1 MKKLFLLSLILI
13 FVIAFTGVAD
23 DKKFEY
29 VGVKKCV
36 MCHKSEKQGKQKDI
50 WENSNHSKTY
60 TQLSSKE
67 GMAKAKVLG
76 VEDPTKDAKCLSCHA
91 PEFDKKELWQKNFKL
106 EDGVQCETCHGPGSE
121 YKSKKI
127 MEDRE
132 QAIANGMLVPDEKS
146 CLTCH
151 KKDNPEHKGTFDY
164 KTSWEKIKH
173 PVPDKAKKKS

>member
-1 MKKLFLLSLILI
+1 
-13 FVIAFTGVAD
+13 
-23 DKKFEY
+23 
-29 VGVKKCV
+29 

-164 KTSWEKIKH
+164 KTAWEKIKH